1 MPYHY
6 GHGKD
11 KKRKNKPKKSKM
23 MSKRKK
29 EVKSNKKIIK
39 WLKTKTTK
47 KKSTQDRLSTY
58 AIYGTLMKNS
68 AHCFCT

>member
-23 MSKRKK
+23 A
-29 EVKSNKKIIK
+29 
-39 WLKTKTTK
+39 
-47 KKSTQDRLSTY
+47 KKSAIEKNKRETY
-58 AIYGTLMKNS
+58 IVPRFGFPRVALIISRFSFYTIFSNLWYGSKP
-68 AHCFCT
+68 HPQ